1 MPFGLWK
8 GKDDHQ
14 SGDCD
19 HGSVQPPEVAPADS
33 LGHGSGNDWTDH
45 EGAHVP
51 DPVEGVP
58 ETTIMEEE
66 NVCDNGWLD
75 TFSRTGT
82 NTVKTVTGSALF
94 DEEEHKE
101 GVERTRKRP

>member
-1 MPFGLWK
+1 
-8 GKDDHQ
+8 
-14 SGDCD
+14 
-19 HGSVQPPEVAPADS
+19 
-33 LGHGSGNDWTDH
+33 
-45 EGAHVP
+45 
-51 DPVEGVP
+51 
-58 ETTIMEEE
+58 MEEE